1 MDKAHV
7 AHIYR
12 GTLLCQRKN
21 ETTSSAATW
30 MSSEMIT
37 PSDVSQTET
46 DKCHVVSLTSG
57 IVKNNT
63 NELMYKPEP
72 DPQT

>member
-1 MDKAHV
+1 
-7 AHIYR
+7 
-12 GTLLCQRKN
+12 
-21 ETTSSAATW
+21 
-30 MSSEMIT
+30 MIT